1 MFSENSIPWIC
12 FGVSAIFNIVSVFLY
27 VRLSKQTKAI
37 RTFKVDTLDLT
48 FCKDLL
54 KENKE
59 NKQ

>member
-1 MFSENSIPWIC
+1 MFSENNIPWIC
-12 FGVSAIFNIVSVFLY
+12 FGISAIFNIVSVFLY
-27 VRLSKQTKAI
+27 VRLFKQTKAI